1 MDSHEVQEPTGS
13 LRKTYDFIVICKN
26 KLFVCASAAQLE
38 RWIYSTEGMLQ
49 DEYVGIPRNVYAL
62 SGMLS
67 HSKKE
72 PYKKDTKS
80 DALVLCPHQ
89 RFHE

>member
-1 MDSHEVQEPTGS
+1 MISS
-13 LRKTYDFIVICKN
+13 DFVRTNIC
-26 KLFVCASAAQLE
+26 VCASAAQLE
-38 RWIYSTEGMLQ
+38 RWIYLTEGMLQ
-49 DEYVGIPRNVYAL
+49 DEYVGIPRNVYAF

-80 DALVLCPHQ
+80 DALVLCPQ
-89 RFHE
+89 FEKV